1 MRTSLSRVPT
11 NQSGV
16 LELITQ
22 MPHRGEVGLVTEG
35 SSNGGGRA
43 QVMSQGE
50 DRRSPGR
57 DKESV
62 CDLA

>member
-16 LELITQ
+16 LGLITQ
-22 MPHRGEVGLVTEG
+22 MSHRGEVGLVTEG

-43 QVMSQGE
+43 QEMSQGE
-50 DRRSPGR
+50 DKRSPGR

-62 CDLA
+62 LDIA